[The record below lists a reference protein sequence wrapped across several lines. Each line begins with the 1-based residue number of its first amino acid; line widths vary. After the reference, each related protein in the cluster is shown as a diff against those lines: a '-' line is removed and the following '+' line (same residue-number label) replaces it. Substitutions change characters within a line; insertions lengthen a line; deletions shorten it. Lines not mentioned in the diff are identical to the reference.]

1 VEEELR
7 KLRDAFI
14 IHKKKSPPLIVRQKK
29 KKQQGIYKIIKLNL
43 WFFKGFSCPM
53 TMLAHLTY

>member
-29 KKQQGIYKIIKLNL
+29 KKTARQIKKTKIKFMVLQRL
-43 WFFKGFSCPM
+43 
-53 TMLAHLTY
+53 LAQ